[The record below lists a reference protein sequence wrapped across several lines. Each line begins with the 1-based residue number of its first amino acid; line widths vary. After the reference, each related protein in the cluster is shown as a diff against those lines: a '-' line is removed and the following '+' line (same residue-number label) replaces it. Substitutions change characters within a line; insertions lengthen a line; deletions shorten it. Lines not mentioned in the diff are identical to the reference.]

1 MRLHG
6 SVIPRMIVPLFWIA
20 CWSTLITCISMF
32 SGTKLAVN
40 TLLLTVLGFVI
51 SLALSFKSTTA
62 YERFVSPSS
71 PYPSK
76 LYRYT
81 SLEYESKPN

>member
-20 CWSTLITCISMF
+20 CWSTLITCISEF
-32 SGTKLAVN
+32 SGTELAVN

-62 YERFVSPSS
+62 YERLVFLIPFT
-71 PYPSK
+71 P
-76 LYRYT
+76 LLDR
-81 SLEYESKPN
+81 